1 MNQERIEEALY
12 IAKLIKRQMDGSI
25 SAEDQYVLDQWL
37 ERNEHN
43 KQLFKN
49 ITNPATLQ
57 EGLFELEKYDT
68 EASAEGLFGEA
79 GLLFPPPYKKNRGRG
94 KQIKIY
100 RWMAAACFIAIFAG
114 MTYFI
119 LEGHKQTT
127 IVQTGSQAN
136 ETIVP
141 GSSKAVLTLA
151 DGSMVVLDSAMNTN
165 LSQRGK
171 NDILKVQRGQLVY
184 KSMPA
189 AKQLTYN
196 KISIPRGGE
205 FRLVL
210 SDGTKVWL
218 NSASS
223 IRYPV
228 AFAGKERR
236 VELDGEAY
244 FEVTHNASKPFKV
257 AVNGTEIQVLG
268 THFNINA
275 YKEEP
280 GLRATLLEG
289 SIKLLTSTGRS
300 VIIKP
305 GQQAEVDDDNHIKVN
320 DHVDIQQVVAWQ
332 KGLFEFDNTP
342 LTVIMGQISRW
353 YNVDVVYEGQPGKE
367 TFGGGINK
375 RQPLSTVLKLLEAN
389 GVQFKLEGRTLIVNP
404 ESKE

>member
-1 MNQERIEEALY
+1 MNQRRIEEALY

-25 SAEDQYVLDQWL
+25 SAEDQHVLDQWV
-37 ERNEHN
+37 ESSEHN

-49 ITNPATLQ
+49 ITNPETLQ
-57 EGLFELEKYDT
+57 EGLLELEKYDT
-68 EASAEGLFGEA
+68 ERSAEGLFDEA
-79 GLLFPPPYKKNRGRG
+79 GLVFPPPSQKDSSSGR
-94 KQIKIY
+94 QTKIY
-100 RWMAAACFIAIFAG
+100 KWMAAACLIAIFAG
-114 MTYFI
+114 MAYFI
-119 LEGHKQTT
+119 LEGRKQATMAH
-127 IVQTGSQAN
+127 TGSQAHAA
-136 ETIVP
+136 IVP

-151 DGSMVVLDSAMNTN
+151 DGSSVVLDSSMNTN
-165 LSQRGK
+165 LTRQGK
-171 NDILKVQRGQLVY
+171 NDILKVQSGQLVY
-184 KSMPA
+184 KSLSV

-196 KISIPRGGE
+196 KISVPRGGE

-228 AFAGKERR
+228 AFTGKERR

-244 FEVTHNASKPFKV
+244 FEVTHKASMPFKV
-257 AVNGTEIQVLG
+257 VVNGAEIQVLG

-280 GLRATLLEG
+280 GLKATLLEG

-305 GQQAEVDDDNHIKVN
+305 GQQAEVDDGNQIKIN

-353 YNVDVVYEGQPGKE
+353 YNVDVVYDGQPGKE

-375 RQPLSTVLKLLEAN
+375 KQPLSTVLKLLEAN

-404 ESKE
+404 GNKK